1 MLKLYSIHFIWMNT
15 CLPNEYNQHFKTC
28 YTCIIFCSIFGYF
41 MKYFVALPSEPNGH
55 TVPDSASRS
64 WGWWW
69 GPFFFTSCVCS
80 SLLRLLL
87 LNVGM
92 NKVWSSG
99 KRSQVFGLGS
109 PKIWRFSNLF
119 AIYLV
124 DVDFKRWFFLIQKLV
139 FLEVRFNAIFRKYL
153 WMKMLNKVF
162 FVCLS

>member
-1 MLKLYSIHFIWMNT
+1 MRIVPTNNFKSLITRKLMAVFLVSTFAFLILWYIPLFKCWNCIQYILSGWIHAY
-15 CLPNEYNQHFKTC
+15 LPNEYNQHFKTC

-119 AIYLV
+119 AI
-124 DVDFKRWFFLIQKLV
+124 
-139 FLEVRFNAIFRKYL
+139 
-153 WMKMLNKVF
+153 
-162 FVCLS
+162 